1 MPVVVLLALF
11 VGVPLV
17 EILVFV
23 EAGAWIGGLATVGA
37 TLATAAAG
45 AILFRRQGT
54 AALARAR
61 ESLRRGEAPLA
72 EALNGAGLV
81 AAAACLFVPGF
92 VTDAFGFLLFVP
104 PLRMF
109 LAALAAR
116 PLLARGAAFRVGG
129 FAGGPPGGDVIDGE
143 YENITPDT
151 GADRDGD
158 GGGTNGGPPPPRPPR
173 TRSGT

>member
-104 PLRMF
+104 PLRLF

-129 FAGGPPGGDVIDGE
+129 FGGGPPGGDVIDGE

-151 GADRDGD
+151 GADRDG
-158 GGGTNGGPPPPRPPR
+158 GGTDGGPPPPRPPR
-173 TRSGT
+173 TQSGA